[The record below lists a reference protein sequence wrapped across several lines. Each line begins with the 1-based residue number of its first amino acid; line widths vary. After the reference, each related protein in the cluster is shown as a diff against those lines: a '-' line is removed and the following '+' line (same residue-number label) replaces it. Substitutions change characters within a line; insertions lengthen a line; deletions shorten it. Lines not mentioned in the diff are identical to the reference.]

1 MSLKGYIL
9 NNKNKVINKKKYQKK
24 ETWNNGILEKFSYL
38 CMREVHHV
46 DKTIRFSYSPNQEVR
61 RIGIVLQASMHLAR
75 NNLLQ
80 L

>member
-1 MSLKGYIL
+1 
-9 NNKNKVINKKKYQKK
+9 
-24 ETWNNGILEKFSYL
+24 
-38 CMREVHHV
+38 MREVHHV

-80 L
+80 LWCCHVEHIVSVCNL